1 MPAIIRKSTTSL
13 QQRTL
18 GSWWVIQLCAAE
30 KGQAWWCHFISWPG
44 SVGFEM
50 ALTWQCGNPRCWQL
64 SVVTTPHHVA
74 GVPWVEELEGG
85 DESDLVGS
93 LGYIIF
99 HRKWFFFSWSSWN
112 QHDLQGLIQVQLC
125 PRNCSWRLQTT
136 GISHVSPLKL
146 HSQLSIGIN
155 TWLCFSHV
163 IYLYPISS
171 PRWRDPWDQVI
182 NHYHPKL
189 PPTKWWNFIK
199 NWHVITT
206 VLLGCHVWWID
217 WLVNWRPFKV
227 RQLPGWTNAFS

>member
-1 MPAIIRKSTTSL
+1 MRNIISPCMPAIIRKSTTSL

-50 ALTWQCGNPRCWQL
+50 ALTRQCGNPRCWQL

-99 HRKWFFFSWSSWN
+99 HRKWFFFS
-112 QHDLQGLIQVQLC
+112 LGLAETSMI
-125 PRNCSWRLQTT
+125 
-136 GISHVSPLKL
+136 
-146 HSQLSIGIN
+146 
-155 TWLCFSHV
+155 
-163 IYLYPISS
+163 
-171 PRWRDPWDQVI
+171 
-182 NHYHPKL
+182 
-189 PPTKWWNFIK
+189 
-199 NWHVITT
+199 
-206 VLLGCHVWWID
+206 
-217 WLVNWRPFKV
+217 FKV
-227 RQLPGWTNAFS
+227 LFKSNYVQEIVPGDSRPQEYHMSHHSNYTHSWA